1 MYHKNG
7 HHFPLLALLLA
18 CSGPKVEW
26 IEGEGQADGRA
37 QHSLVLHNVPGG
49 SRVWFQ
55 ELYDRI
61 EVTEPEGCTIQHFQ
75 GTSVYL
81 DIPTDAPNPLIVK
94 YFERALPRHSWAP
107 EGFVLQQQGKEDR
120 PLEVTYHFLERKGT
134 PVSADWY
141 AARYP
146 VQPGDLIPRPKR
158 IEYGAPSFPMEEHT
172 TRPEGWY
179 RITVSGGEAKLE
191 AGDRNGE
198 LYARQTLDKLPEE
211 CPDMVIEDWPDL
223 GLRGFM
229 LDVVRDF
236 RSKDEVLKILD
247 IMASYKL
254 NLLHFHIGDD
264 EAWCLEIPGLPELT
278 DFSGRHALPDWDLQE
293 TRALKPTANGRI
305 GNSTFYTGEEYGEI
319 LRYAW
324 ERGICV
330 VPEFDA
336 PGHSRASIKAMQAYE
351 RRTGDSS
358 FRLQDPADT
367 SRYWSA
373 QDFTDNVLDPD
384 YPGVY
389 KFYGVVFDEVIR
401 MHREAGVPLP
411 GIHIGGDEVPGGTWA
426 GRDRRQLK
434 DKFTRGMLA
443 LAQGAR
449 REAGRLAGNGAGH
462 RTRNP
467 GSAQAAASF
476 RECLEHPGRRYRTH
490 LPAGQRGHP
499 RPPFQRPER
508 LCGPRLHR
516 RSRGNRPPLGRLCG
530 RAEGLRP
537 AAVADLRVGPMGGRG
552 QPGGLGPRRRRPP
565 RAGKAG
571 NDCGCR
577 GPALVGEPPQ
587 LRRRHLPDAAQGPGN
602 LGTGLEFAPG
612 LAHGRGLQGRFRPF
626 LFHREGGG
634 NAALGCAGICLQK
647 ENQHILI

>member
-7 HHFPLLALLLA
+7 IFLLLALLMA

-26 IEGEGQADGRA
+26 TEGEGQADGRA
-37 QHSLVLHNVPGG
+37 LHSLVLHNVPGG

-81 DIPTDAPNPLIVK
+81 DIPADAPNPLIVK

-107 EGFVLQQQGKEDR
+107 EGFVLQQQGEEDR

-336 PGHSRASIKAMQAYE
+336 PGHSRASIKAMMAYE

-373 QDFTDNVLDPD
+373 QDFKDNVLDPD

-401 MHREAGVPLP
+401 MHREAGVPLI

-443 LAQGAR
+443 LARERGIKLAGWQEMVQGIEPETL
-449 REAGRLAGNGAGH
+449 EALKPQLLFVNAWSTRGDDIELTYRLANEGIPVLLSNVQNAYVDLAYTDDPEEIGLHWGGYVDERKAFALQPWRIYESVRWEGVDSPVDWA
-462 RTRNP
+462 R
-467 GSAQAAASF
+467 AAEG
-476 RECLEHPGRRYRTH
+476 RPVLE
-490 LPAGQRGHP
+490 
-499 RPPFQRPER
+499 RPEMIVGAEALLWSENLR
-508 LCGPRLHR
+508 SFEDATFQMLPKALGIWERAWNSRPDWPTDEAFKADFDRFYSIVKAVEMPRW
-516 RSRGNRPPLGRLCG
+516 
-530 RAEGLRP
+530 
-537 AAVADLRVGPMGGRG
+537 D
-552 QPGGLGPRRRRPP
+552 
-565 RAGKAG
+565 
-571 NDCGCR
+571 
-577 GPALVGEPPQ
+577 
-587 LRRRHLPDAAQGPGN
+587 AQGFTYRKKIN
-602 LGTGLEFAPG
+602 TY
-612 LAHGRGLQGRFRPF
+612 
-626 LFHREGGG
+626 
-634 NAALGCAGICLQK
+634 
-647 ENQHILI
+647 

>member
-7 HHFPLLALLLA
+7 IIFLLLALLVA

-37 QHSLVLHNVPGG
+37 LHSLVLHNVPGG

-61 EVTEPEGCTIQHFQ
+61 EVAEPEGCTIRHFQ

-81 DIPTDAPNPLIVK
+81 DIPADAPNPLIVK

-107 EGFVLQQQGKEDR
+107 EGFVLQQKGKEDR
-120 PLEVTYHFLERKGT
+120 PLEVAYHFLERKGT

-146 VQPGDLIPRPKR
+146 VQPGDLIPRPKH

-336 PGHSRASIKAMQAYE
+336 PGHSRASIKAMMAYE

-373 QDFTDNVLDPD
+373 QDFKDNVLDPD

-401 MHREAGVPLP
+401 MHREAGVPLI

-443 LAQGAR
+443 LARERGVKLAGWQEMVQGIEPETL
-449 REAGRLAGNGAGH
+449 EALKPQLLFVNAWSTRGDDIELTYRLANEGIPVLLSNVQNAYVDLAYTDDPEEIGLHWGGYVDERKAFALQPWRIYESVRWEGVDSPVDWA
-462 RTRNP
+462 R
-467 GSAQAAASF
+467 AAEG
-476 RECLEHPGRRYRTH
+476 RPVLE
-490 LPAGQRGHP
+490 
-499 RPPFQRPER
+499 RPEMIVGAEALLWSENLR
-508 LCGPRLHR
+508 SFEDATFQMLPKALGIWERAWNSRPDWPTDEAFKADFDRFYSIVKAVEMPRW
-516 RSRGNRPPLGRLCG
+516 
-530 RAEGLRP
+530 
-537 AAVADLRVGPMGGRG
+537 D
-552 QPGGLGPRRRRPP
+552 
-565 RAGKAG
+565 
-571 NDCGCR
+571 
-577 GPALVGEPPQ
+577 
-587 LRRRHLPDAAQGPGN
+587 AQG
-602 LGTGLEFAPG
+602 FAY
-612 LAHGRGLQGRFRPF
+612 RKKI
-626 LFHREGGG
+626 
-634 NAALGCAGICLQK
+634 NTY
-647 ENQHILI
+647 

>member
-7 HHFPLLALLLA
+7 IFLLLALLVA

-26 IEGEGQADGRA
+26 TEGEGQADGRA

-61 EVTEPEGCTIQHFQ
+61 EVTEPEGCTIRHFQ

-81 DIPTDAPNPLIVK
+81 DIPADAPNPLIVK

-336 PGHSRASIKAMQAYE
+336 PGHSRASIKAMMAYE

-373 QDFTDNVLDPD
+373 QDFKDNVLDPD

-401 MHREAGVPLP
+401 MHREAGVPLI

-443 LAQGAR
+443 LARERGVKLAGWQEMVQGIEPETL
-449 REAGRLAGNGAGH
+449 EALKPQLLFVNAWSTRGDDIELTYRLANEGIPVLLSNVQNAYVDLAYTDDPEEIGLHWGGYVDERKAFALQPWRIYESVRWEGVDSPVDWA
-462 RTRNP
+462 R
-467 GSAQAAASF
+467 AAEG
-476 RECLEHPGRRYRTH
+476 RPVLE
-490 LPAGQRGHP
+490 
-499 RPPFQRPER
+499 RPEMIVGAEALLWSENLR
-508 LCGPRLHR
+508 SFEDATFQMLPKALGIWERAWNSRPDWPTDEAFKADFDRFYSIVKAVEMPRW
-516 RSRGNRPPLGRLCG
+516 
-530 RAEGLRP
+530 
-537 AAVADLRVGPMGGRG
+537 D
-552 QPGGLGPRRRRPP
+552 
-565 RAGKAG
+565 
-571 NDCGCR
+571 
-577 GPALVGEPPQ
+577 
-587 LRRRHLPDAAQGPGN
+587 AQG
-602 LGTGLEFAPG
+602 FAY
-612 LAHGRGLQGRFRPF
+612 RKKI
-626 LFHREGGG
+626 
-634 NAALGCAGICLQK
+634 NTY
-647 ENQHILI
+647 